1 MRRRALPRLCPVLP
15 KFNLTCENFPSDP
28 AAANSAITSAIT
40 PCINVVLPALQGA
53 GVQVGSL
60 VALRSC
66 PQTAGPKLTAAAREV
81 CPNLPPTSP

>member
-1 MRRRALPRLCPVLP
+1 MLP
-15 KFNLTCENFPSDP
+15 KFNLTCENFPADP
-28 AAANSAITSAIT
+28 AAANSAISSAIT

-66 PQTAGPKLTAAAREV
+66 PQAAGSKLTQAAQEA
-81 CPNLPPTSP
+81 CPNLPPANP